1 MWMNLHTLPHGASQ
15 YTALIG
21 NVNDADEVDF
31 VAPRH
36 ASREA
41 LEAAAWVAA
50 AGDYNDCTVLG
61 LINQS
66 EGYVIF
72 QP

>member
-1 MWMNLHTLPHGASQ
+1 MWMNLHTLPRGTSQ

-21 NVNDADEVDF
+21 DDNDADEVDF
-31 VAPRH
+31 VAPRN
-36 ASREA
+36 AGREA

-50 AGDYNDCTVLG
+50 AGDYEGCTVLG